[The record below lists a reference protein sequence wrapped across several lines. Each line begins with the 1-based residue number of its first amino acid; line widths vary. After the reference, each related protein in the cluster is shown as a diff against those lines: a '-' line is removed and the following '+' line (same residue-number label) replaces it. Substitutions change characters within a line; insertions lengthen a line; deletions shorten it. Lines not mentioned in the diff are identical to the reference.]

1 MNTTSNGEV
10 AADSFTVFAVEKS
23 ADVATHHVDSAP
35 RAVASRSAAQQD
47 GRSVKSSKVP
57 TSRERSKVIPV
68 QEKTEVKRSQ
78 SGSPEREPKH
88 KTERSKAR
96 EWDFDTTIEVPVDPL
111 SMETLARRPQ
121 QADEVHKGPLRSLN
135 PHEPLPWDRLYQQ
148 AQVAQ
153 AKNEISKAEEKPT
166 RSPEDHEIFRLRNE
180 VHLLRREV
188 AWLQQGESRTQSNG
202 SKVVEKPMRF
212 GLAPKVVREKDKE
225 VCEKA
230 TEKAVEKGPTPTK
243 AEILATLRIERER
256 LKMEAQHLRSRSG
269 PAASSPSK
277 KSGGRSTEAKDPI
290 SSEKETEQVPES
302 VTDPDPQKD
311 SKLKAS
317 TCGMFAKKMARSVTP
332 TRPSRKV
339 ESPNKLLK
347 ERDASR
353 SVTPSR
359 SAVKKVDAAVKQ
371 SSPTRNGAASRSVS
385 PTRLKQDKT
394 VSSKVELPIK
404 RRTPSPSLKDM
415 VAKKMKEGR
424 SGTPVHQA
432 FSKAIAKANEA
443 KKRQLDTLG
452 KQSAEKGRTKSPTRQ
467 RSVSPVV
474 TSAQKRSL
482 SPKTT
487 QVSPRTGKPLEA
499 TQGTR
504 KVAVQPQIF
513 DRLHQDHA
521 KRMWILE
528 ERQALAEETEQKNAK
543 ALQGRTVT
551 VASAAEA
558 RAAGRRMYADA
569 LRSKERLEAK
579 RQEQQDLEA
588 LEDLNQR
595 AQKGLRTEGL
605 QAKEPRWEQL
615 HAAAKQKQQRLAEK
629 RLLQELEEEEWM
641 NCHDVHRGLEEHQS
655 IAYERLYQDAM
666 QRGERLF
673 IKEQRKL
680 AEEHQQISK
689 VGVHGQV
696 TLGSDFASRIAEQRS
711 QFLYEDAKQ
720 RKERLETKMELE
732 EEMQRSARSTPHLG
746 RSQERS
752 RARSQTPR
760 ARVNQPEVPEASG
773 SPIPKAQNMFEVLR
787 PEGSGARKLLQAA
800 SRSKMQSAV
809 MSQMVMSRVV
819 QAFGQTRP

>member
-1 MNTTSNGEV
+1 
-10 AADSFTVFAVEKS
+10 
-23 ADVATHHVDSAP
+23 
-35 RAVASRSAAQQD
+35 
-47 GRSVKSSKVP
+47 
-57 TSRERSKVIPV
+57 
-68 QEKTEVKRSQ
+68 
-78 SGSPEREPKH
+78 
-88 KTERSKAR
+88 
-96 EWDFDTTIEVPVDPL
+96 
-111 SMETLARRPQ
+111 
-121 QADEVHKGPLRSLN
+121 
-135 PHEPLPWDRLYQQ
+135 
-148 AQVAQ
+148 
-153 AKNEISKAEEKPT
+153 
-166 RSPEDHEIFRLRNE
+166 
-180 VHLLRREV
+180 
-188 AWLQQGESRTQSNG
+188 
-202 SKVVEKPMRF
+202 MRF
-212 GLAPKVVREKDKE
+212 GLAPKVLREKDKE

-243 AEILATLRIERER
+243 AEILATLRTERER

-277 KSGGRSTEAKDPI
+277 KSGGRSTEAKDPL

-404 RRTPSPSLKDM
+404 RRTPSPSLK
-415 VAKKMKEGR
+415 EGR

-443 KKRQLDTLG
+443 KKRQDTLA
-452 KQSAEKGRTKSPTRQ
+452 KHSTEKGRTKSPTRQ

-474 TSAQKRSL
+474 TSAHKRSL

-487 QVSPRTGKPLEA
+487 QVSPRTGKRLEA

-595 AQKGLRTEGL
+595 VSWFFRT
-605 QAKEPRWEQL
+605 R
-615 HAAAKQKQQRLAEK
+615 
-629 RLLQELEEEEWM
+629 
-641 NCHDVHRGLEEHQS
+641 D
-655 IAYERLYQDAM
+655 
-666 QRGERLF
+666 
-673 IKEQRKL
+673 
-680 AEEHQQISK
+680 
-689 VGVHGQV
+689 
-696 TLGSDFASRIAEQRS
+696 
-711 QFLYEDAKQ
+711 
-720 RKERLETKMELE
+720 
-732 EEMQRSARSTPHLG
+732 
-746 RSQERS
+746 
-752 RARSQTPR
+752 
-760 ARVNQPEVPEASG
+760 
-773 SPIPKAQNMFEVLR
+773 
-787 PEGSGARKLLQAA
+787 
-800 SRSKMQSAV
+800 
-809 MSQMVMSRVV
+809 
-819 QAFGQTRP
+819 

>member
-1 MNTTSNGEV
+1 MNTTSNGEAAADGVYDDADGEADAQPAGPAGDEDQSAARDQAASKIQAIQRGRAVRKNMNTTSNGEAAADGVYDDGDGEDDDQSAARDQAASKIQAVQRGRAVRKNMNTTSNGEAAADGVYDDGDGEADAQSAEPAGDDDQSAARDQAASKIQAVQRGRAVRKNMNTTSNGEV

-317 TCGMFAKKMARSVTP
+317 TCRMFAKKMARSVTP

-543 ALQGRTVT
+543 ALQG
-551 VASAAEA
+551 
-558 RAAGRRMYADA
+558 
-569 LRSKERLEAK
+569 
-579 RQEQQDLEA
+579 
-588 LEDLNQR
+588 
-595 AQKGLRTEGL
+595 
-605 QAKEPRWEQL
+605 
-615 HAAAKQKQQRLAEK
+615 
-629 RLLQELEEEEWM
+629 
-641 NCHDVHRGLEEHQS
+641 
-655 IAYERLYQDAM
+655 
-666 QRGERLF
+666 
-673 IKEQRKL
+673 
-680 AEEHQQISK
+680 
-689 VGVHGQV
+689 
-696 TLGSDFASRIAEQRS
+696 
-711 QFLYEDAKQ
+711 
-720 RKERLETKMELE
+720 
-732 EEMQRSARSTPHLG
+732 
-746 RSQERS
+746 
-752 RARSQTPR
+752 
-760 ARVNQPEVPEASG
+760 
-773 SPIPKAQNMFEVLR
+773 
-787 PEGSGARKLLQAA
+787 
-800 SRSKMQSAV
+800 
-809 MSQMVMSRVV
+809 
-819 QAFGQTRP
+819 